1 MYDARGET
9 MTDEKRHVHPSRI
22 NHKRPKWLEK
32 LGSPKQEEAIRK
44 EAEELR
50 KLYGYDPTAAEVRAM
65 MDKAL
70 GDRTLAEVM
79 RELDAREDLSD
90 PSS

>member
-1 MYDARGET
+1 

-32 LGSPKQEEAIRK
+32 LSSPKQEEAIRK

-50 KLYGYDPTAAEVRAM
+50 KRYDYDPTASEVRAM
-65 MDKAL
+65 MDEAL
-70 GDRTLAEVM
+70 GDRTLTE
-79 RELDAREDLSD
+79 ELYKLRGKS
-90 PSS
+90 